1 MNRLDTAI
9 LRTVLYADV
18 FSFPLTVAEI
28 HFFLIHDHPVS
39 VIEIR
44 SALTTSPALARLLR
58 REGDFIA
65 LHGREAFIRERERRE
80 MATRQLWPLAEHYG
94 RWLARLP
101 YVRMV
106 AITGALAMRNAAA
119 HDDDLDFFLLTAP
132 GRVWLARACAIVLV
146 RLARLRGV
154 TLCPNYIAAETA
166 LEQDHQ
172 TLFIAHEVAQMIP
185 VYGLDL
191 YAALRAANPW
201 VAACLPNA
209 SGHFHSAQTAVHGRL
224 WHMLKQLAETA
235 LNNRLGDAL
244 ENWEHRRKRSRF
256 APQARQP
263 HSAARI
269 DEQQVKGHFNDYGHH
284 VMAAYAERLRA
295 FGLDDAA
302 LPATG
307 D

>member
-18 FSFPLTVAEI
+18 FSFPLTVEEI

-44 SALTTSPALARLLR
+44 SALATSAALTGLLCQDR
-58 REGDFIA
+58 GFIA
-65 LHGREAFIRERERRE
+65 LRGREAAITERERRE
-80 MATRQLWPLAEHYG
+80 MATRRLWPLAERYG

-106 AITGALAMRNAAA
+106 AITGALAMRNAAT
-119 HDDDLDFFLLTAP
+119 HDDDLDFFLLTAA

-201 VAACLPNA
+201 VAAHLPNA
-209 SGHFHSAQTAVHGRL
+209 SGHFHSAKTAVHGRL
-224 WHMLKQLAETA
+224 WRTLKQLAETA

-244 ENWEHRRKRSRF
+244 EDWEHRRKRSRF
-256 APQARQP
+256 APQTHQP
-263 HSAARI
+263 LSAARI

-284 VMAAYAERLRA
+284 VLTAYGTRLRA
-295 FGLDDAA
+295 YGLDDVV